1 MQYAHVQKCQGQ
13 YISNVCMKFNAKLG
27 GTTCRAVGP
36 NSTGAAGLFTK
47 QSTMVIGAD
56 VSHAAPGTQ
65 SASMAAITVS
75 MDAMGCRYSAAC
87 ETNGFRVEM
96 IETDNINS
104 MLKPNIQH
112 WVQTVGQGRFPS
124 RILYFRDGVAEQQ
137 YAHVLQQEV
146 ADMKALLKTANPN
159 MNIPFV
165 VVIAGKRHHVRFFPE
180 KGDRNQN
187 PLPGTLVDSGVVSRF
202 PYPPSS
208 HKPHQLTFARLTP
221 TRTTSTSAPTLPS
234 RALRVQPTT
243 MSSSTRPT

>member
-75 MDAMGCRYSAAC
+75 MDAMGCRYS